1 VWQAVKWF
9 FGKIFNSRN
18 ITGPFKWL
26 MSFLFGWKILSK
38 KERENRDLLK
48 HLWSQQRSTTGS
60 VAAANLASKISSHEK
75 QSRILGVSKN
85 IIKSII
91 FALAGLII

>member
-1 VWQAVKWF
+1 
-9 FGKIFNSRN
+9 
-18 ITGPFKWL
+18 

-38 KERENRDLLK
+38 KERENRKLLK
-48 HLWSQQRSTTGS
+48 HLWAQQRSVSGS
-60 VAAANLASKISSHEK
+60 AAAANLASQISTHEK